1 MQRKLE
7 VVPYN
12 PNWQNLFK
20 EEARLVQQALGG
32 NCIAIH
38 HVGSTAVPG
47 LPAKPVID
55 MLAVVKD
62 IRVVD
67 KATEAMQQLGYEAKG
82 EHGIAFRRFFLKGK
96 ELRTHHVH
104 VFQIGDAEI
113 ERHACFRDW
122 LISHPEDAKNYA
134 VLKQELAQQFP
145 NDINGYCNG
154 KEAFITEIDAKSG
167 YQGYRLVKALTER
180 EWQAVRDFRKRYF
193 FKTCDDPYTWT
204 FEDNKHVH
212 FVFYS
217 NTTIAGYA
225 HLQLW
230 PENRAALRILVI
242 EEGQRKQGFGCLFLK
257 QCERWLTH
265 QGYVSLHTQ
274 SRKESLSFYLK
285 QNYQE
290 MAFNDPDNYEL
301 DPDDISIGKIL
312 ALNPLSNC

>member
-7 VVPYN
+7 VVPYDL
-12 PNWQNLFK
+12 NWSNLFR
-20 EEARLVQQALGG
+20 EEAWLVQKALGN
-32 NCIAIH
+32 NCTAVH

-62 IRVVD
+62 IQAVD
-67 KATEAMQQLGYEAKG
+67 KAAEAMQQLGYEAKG

-113 ERHACFRDW
+113 ERHVHFRDW

-134 VLKQELAQQFP
+134 VLKQHLAQQFP

-154 KEAFITEIDAKSG
+154 KEAFISEIDAKSG
-167 YQGYRLVKALTER
+167 YRGCRLVKALTEK

-193 FKTCDDPYTWT
+193 FKAFDPYTWT

-217 NTTIAGYA
+217 NATIAGYA

-230 PENRAALRILVI
+230 PENRAVLRILVI
-242 EEGQRKQGFGCLFLK
+242 ERSLRKQGLGSLLIR

-265 QGYVSLHTQ
+265 QGYASLHTQ
-274 SRKESLSFYLK
+274 SRKESLPFYLK

-290 MAFNDPDNYEL
+290 MAFNDPDGYEL

-312 ALNPLSNC
+312 